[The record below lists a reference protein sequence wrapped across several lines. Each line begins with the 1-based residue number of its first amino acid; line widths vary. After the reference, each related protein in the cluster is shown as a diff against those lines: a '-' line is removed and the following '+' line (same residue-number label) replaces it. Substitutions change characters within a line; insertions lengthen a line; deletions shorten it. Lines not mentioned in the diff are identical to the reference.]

1 MMKRQNKPLV
11 LQSNEAGFTIIES
24 LVALLVAAIL
34 LTAIAPV
41 IVLSVATRVQAKRIE
56 LATDAAK
63 GYIDGVKAGT
73 IAAPP
78 PSASVLSGYS
88 APTTG
93 NLTCSKS
100 SDYCSSPS
108 ADLFCVN
115 GDSDDGCTINSNKD
129 LVVQAFRYNKTSG
142 AEAKNGYQLGV
153 RVYRADAFKS
163 GITLKASK
171 DFKDSKTNEGK
182 EQTFTGGTG
191 LKTIQAPLVEMTTDI
206 SGDETTFRNLCDRL
220 GGCQD

>member
-1 MMKRQNKPLV
+1 MIKRQNKPLV
-11 LQSNEAGFTIIES
+11 LQSNQDGFTIIES

-73 IAAPP
+73 IPAPP
-78 PSASVLSGYS
+78 PISASKLSEQPE
-88 APTTG
+88 PTTG
-93 NLTCSKS
+93 SLTCSKS

-115 GDSDDGCTINSNKD
+115 GDSNDGCTINSNKD
-129 LVVQAFRYNKTSG
+129 LVVQAFRYNKTPG
-142 AEAKNGYQLGV
+142 AEVKNGYQLGV

-191 LKTIQAPLVEMTTDI
+191 LKTILVLAPAHLPE
-206 SGDETTFRNLCDRL
+206 ENKYLCSP
-220 GGCQD
+220 CK